1 MVSAKPLLKFR
12 DFSVR
17 CDKSNPDVSFPTPWN
32 WALAEGKKIAI
43 ITNNS
48 YLRYQLMAVL
58 ADLVPPVSGEFLGPC
73 VISWPVGG
81 EGGLDSKLRVSH
93 GFDFLFSIYGD
104 CLSGSSVSKDEVWD
118 LLQQINVYP
127 DQIIKELTR
136 EQKDFFFL
144 SISILFAFDLYL
156 IPKTKYLMSKAA
168 KPLRQLLLKQLEGK
182 SLLAISSN
190 SRFRRE
196 FCTDG
201 MVLSPLGEILFAGNL
216 EESIQ
221 WAEENLEAV
230 DNSDVEDDQFA
241 LGLNLRNSDS
251 DDDQNDDF

>member
-1 MVSAKPLLKFR
+1 MVSAKPLLEFR

-17 CDKSNPDVSFPTPWN
+17 CDKSNPDISFPNPWN
-32 WALAEGKKIAI
+32 WTLAEGKRIAI

-48 YLRYQLMAVL
+48 FLRYQLMASL

-104 CLSGSSVSKDEVWD
+104 CLSGSNVSKDEVWG
-118 LLQQINVYP
+118 LLQQIDIYP
-127 DQIIKELTR
+127 EQIIKELTR
-136 EQKDFFFL
+136 EQKDFFYL
-144 SISILFAFDLYL
+144 SISVLFSFDLYL
-156 IPKTKYLMSKAA
+156 ISKTKYLMSKAA

-201 MVLSPLGEILFAGNL
+201 MVLSPLGEILFAGGL
-216 EESIQ
+216 EESIK
-221 WAEENLEAV
+221 WSVENLESV
-230 DNSDVEDDQFA
+230 DDSDPEDDQYS
-241 LGLNLRNSDS
+241 LELSLRNLDS
-251 DDDQNDDF
+251 SDDQNDDF